1 MTTTWKD
8 LQLKNANVDQKSV
21 GMDDVDF
28 DNLPL
33 SQLSHGMHSVVN
45 ETKTA
50 AEIKKA
56 VSEVGKMSKSTYASK
71 THRTNDTLEVARKG
85 IADMWRDFGEDP
97 RITDN
102 DINELYKRLEDGFR
116 EQTKAINKR
125 CGKAGGGKRKMEMY
139 GHKGG
144 GANSPLKET
153 KYGVC
158 KKRRK

>member
-1 MTTTWKD
+1 
-8 LQLKNANVDQKSV
+8 
-21 GMDDVDF
+21 MDDVDF

-33 SQLSHGMHSVVN
+33 SQLSHGMHTVVN

-56 VSEVGKMSKSTYASK
+56 VSEVGKKRKSTYASK